1 MAIRTTTAAGA
12 LALIV
17 AVGGIAAAQAP
28 PAPAQAP
35 PPPAQ
40 APPPPAQA
48 PPAPAPTIDQ
58 EAVAALNRMGAFL
71 RQQRTLLIKAE
82 TTTDEVLASGQKI
95 QLGETIDLRVRRPNR
110 LRADVE
116 SDRKSRRFFYDGKT
130 FTLFGPRAGY
140 YASVAAPPT
149 IDEFLE
155 MVAQRHG
162 LEFPLVDLFYWGT
175 PKSGISDI
183 RTASSLGRS
192 SVAGTPCDHYAFR
205 QADIDWQIWIE
216 RSTNPVPRKLVIT
229 STREPGQ
236 PQHTV
241 VMNWTLSPL
250 LEDELFA
257 FVPSRSAQRIQLATV
272 GEASRARQGRQP
284 AGPSPRRGTP

>member
-1 MAIRTTTAAGA
+1 MTGAGA
-12 LALIV
+12 LPLIV
-17 AVGGIAAAQAP
+17 ALAGIAAAQAP
-28 PAPAQAP
+28 PPSAQAP
-35 PPPAQ
+35 PPSAQ
-40 APPPPAQA
+40 APPPATQA
-48 PPAPAPTIDQ
+48 PPAPTPTIDQ

-140 YASVAAPPT
+140 YATVAAPPT
-149 IDEFLE
+149 INEFLE
-155 MVAQRHG
+155 MAAQRHG

-175 PKSGISDI
+175 PKSDLSEI
-183 RTASSLGRS
+183 RAASSLGRS

-205 QADIDWQIWIE
+205 QTDVDWQIWIE
-216 RSTNPVPRKLVIT
+216 HGTNPVPRKLVIT

-236 PQHTV
+236 PQYTV

-257 FVPSRSAQRIQLATV
+257 FVPSRGAQRIQLATV
-272 GEASRARQGRQP
+272 GSAAPMRVGRQP
-284 AGPSPRRGTP
+284 ASPSRPRGTP